1 MLFLDKYTGP
11 NLTRICTVCQ
21 KNVTTIYVGYC
32 QEEPWSLLTSYLL
45 HESWV
50 KHQIGY
56 PHRQNLRMLSKNI
69 EVEIRA
75 QGERKKGSQRV
86 GEDSPKHASSNHVA
100 PQMVVAPPA
109 DQHVAKAL
117 VRELVVSWNVQ
128 DFVLDFS
135 PFLNG
140 EDLPLPCV

>member
-1 MLFLDKYTGP
+1 MKKERIFRINVNFNMEIHDNYLCQLCQTFYIFL
-11 NLTRICTVCQ
+11 
-21 KNVTTIYVGYC
+21 
-32 QEEPWSLLTSYLL
+32 S
-45 HESWV
+45 
-50 KHQIGY
+50 Y